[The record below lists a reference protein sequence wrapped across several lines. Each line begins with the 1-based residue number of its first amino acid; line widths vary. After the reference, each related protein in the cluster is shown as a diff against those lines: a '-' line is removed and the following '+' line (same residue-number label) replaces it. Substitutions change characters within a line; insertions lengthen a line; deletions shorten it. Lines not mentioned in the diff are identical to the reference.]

1 MNYQNYMMSTKELN
15 ENRLLTKKDFDSF
28 FDGHNE
34 YEFKKMSINKLRS
47 TYGVTHLINGKYK
60 DMRGNCFKCLMPLR
74 ADYRCHEN
82 YCMDC
87 Q

>member
-1 MNYQNYMMSTKELN
+1 MNFHNYMMNIKDLN
-15 ENRLLTKKDFDSF
+15 ENRLLTKKDFDCF

-47 TYGVTHLINGKYK
+47 TYGVTHSIKGKYK
-60 DMRGNCFKCLMPLR
+60 DMRGNCFKCLTPLK
-74 ADYRCHEN
+74 ADYMAYKN

>member
-34 YEFKKMSINKLRS
+34 YEFKKMSINK
-47 TYGVTHLINGKYK
+47 
-60 DMRGNCFKCLMPLR
+60 
-74 ADYRCHEN
+74 
-82 YCMDC
+82 
-87 Q
+87 

>member
-47 TYGVTHLINGKYK
+47 S
-60 DMRGNCFKCLMPLR
+60 
-74 ADYRCHEN
+74 
-82 YCMDC
+82 
-87 Q
+87 